1 MLGRKGAN
9 METVTL
15 TLTVNEVNALL
26 GVLGE
31 LPTKTGVFPIA
42 VKVKQQAEEQLK
54 PKDGEP

>member
-1 MLGRKGAN
+1 

-15 TLTVNEVNALL
+15 TLTVQEVNALL

-42 VKVKQQAEEQLK
+42 DKVKQQAEEQLK
-54 PKDGEP
+54 PKDAES

>member
-1 MLGRKGAN
+1 

-15 TLTVNEVNALL
+15 TLTVQEVNALL

-54 PKDGEP
+54 PTDSEP

>member
-1 MLGRKGAN
+1 

-15 TLTVNEVNALL
+15 TLTVQEVNALL

-54 PKDGEP
+54 PKDSEP

>member
-1 MLGRKGAN
+1 

-15 TLTVNEVNALL
+15 TLTVQEVNALL

-54 PKDGEP
+54 PKDAES

>member
-1 MLGRKGAN
+1 

-15 TLTVNEVNALL
+15 TLTVQEVNALL

-42 VKVKQQAEEQLK
+42 VKVKQQAEEQLQ
-54 PKDGEP
+54 PKDSEP

>member
-1 MLGRKGAN
+1 

-15 TLTVNEVNALL
+15 TLTVNEVNAILQAL
-26 GVLGE
+26 AQ
-31 LPTKTGVFPIA
+31 LPTGSGVFPIA

>member
-1 MLGRKGAN
+1 

>member
-1 MLGRKGAN
+1 MPGRKGAN

-15 TLTVNEVNALL
+15 TLTVNEVNAILQAL
-26 GVLGE
+26 AQ
-31 LPTKTGVFPIA
+31 LPTGSGVFPIA

>member
-1 MLGRKGAN
+1 MPGRKGAN

>member
-1 MLGRKGAN
+1 

-15 TLTVNEVNALL
+15 TLTVQEVNALL